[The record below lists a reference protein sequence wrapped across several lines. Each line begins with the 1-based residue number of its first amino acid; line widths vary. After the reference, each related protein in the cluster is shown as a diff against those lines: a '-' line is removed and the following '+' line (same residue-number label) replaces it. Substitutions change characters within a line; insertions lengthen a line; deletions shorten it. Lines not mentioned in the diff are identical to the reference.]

1 MIRLLIFILFPLYL
15 FSATTLSEGTNRYDD
30 FTVSYFHDTYSH
42 LQIEDV
48 LDQDFQTLPNQFSL
62 GYIEGTTWFKITL
75 TNASKNNDFVLYF
88 TEPLWEEFDLYQQQN
103 DSWEI
108 SHAGLLVPLDQRQV
122 NDVSPAFIIH
132 IPNDQTRT
140 IYVKGK
146 SVSAQ
151 LGAFQIFT
159 QEEFFR
165 PTRFSITDLYLFYI
179 IFILLVAFFNIYLFL
194 ARREKIYAFYIS
206 YVIALGIWISIKSGV
221 YLIFGFN
228 AWNDGLHASG
238 TFIVLLL
245 TLFSSEFLELKQ
257 RLPFIHRLFNIFAV
271 SFGLLG
277 IAITLQVPHTPL
289 AFNIISSVFFTLLLI
304 ISIKVWREGHLKM
317 RYYLIAL
324 IIYMP
329 TMAMLT
335 LTFNGF
341 IENNGPT
348 RYAFV
353 LGSFIEVLFFNSLM
367 VARYHSLFQDKIN
380 IQDELIKEKEK
391 TAEMLADEI
400 KLHIQELEVTNQN
413 LFEQTKELERTQ
425 ERLSIEATTDPLSQ
439 LYNRRYIS
447 QVAPKSFDAA
457 LRYGST
463 LSVMMIDLDDF
474 KIINDTYGHAIG
486 DKVIIQC
493 ADTLQ
498 KLVRSSDILARYGGE
513 EFILIATHTEADE
526 VLSLANRIRETIEKK
541 VIPTVKDE
549 ELHYTLSIGI
559 SHLQE
564 DDESIEQIIQRADK
578 ALYVAKANGKNRIE
592 QE

>member
-1 MIRLLIFILFPLYL
+1 MH
-15 FSATTLSEGTNRYDD
+15 EGADRYDD
-30 FTVSYFHDTYSH
+30 FTISHFHDTYSH

-48 LDQDFQTLPNQFSL
+48 LPQDFQTLSNQFSL

-75 TNASKNNDFVLYF
+75 ANTSKNENFVLYF
-88 TEPLWEEFDLYQQQN
+88 TEPLWEEFDLYQQK
-103 DSWEI
+103 DDAWEI
-108 SHAGLLVPLDQRQV
+108 THAGLLVPLEKRQV
-122 NDVSPAFIIH
+122 NDVNPAFVIKV
-132 IPNDQTRT
+132 PKDQTIT
-140 IYVKGK
+140 LYIKGK
-146 SVSAQ
+146 SVSSQ

-194 ARREKIYAFYIS
+194 ARREKIYAFYIF
-206 YVIALGIWISIKSGV
+206 YVFALGIWISIKSGV
-221 YLIFGFN
+221 YLLFGFN

-245 TLFSSEFLELKQ
+245 TLFSSEFLELQQ

-271 SFGLLG
+271 TFGLLG
-277 IAITLQVPHTPL
+277 IAITLQIPYTPL
-289 AFNIISSVFFTLLLI
+289 TFNIISSIFFTLLLV

-324 IIYMP
+324 MIYMP
-329 TMAMLT
+329 TMGMLT

-341 IENNGPT
+341 IENNDLT

-367 VARYHSLFQDKIN
+367 VARYHSLFQDKIH

-391 TAEMLADEI
+391 NSQMLEDEI
-400 KLHIQELEVTNQN
+400 KLQIKELEVTNKK
-413 LFEQTKELERTQ
+413 LMEKTKELEKAK
-425 ERLSIEATTDPLSQ
+425 ERLSVEATTDPLSQ
-439 LYNRRYIS
+439 LYNRRYIT
-447 QVAPKSFDAA
+447 QVTPKCFDVA
-457 LRYGST
+457 LRYDSN

-474 KIINDTYGHAIG
+474 KNINDTYGHDVG
-486 DKVIIQC
+486 DNVIIQC
-493 ADTLQ
+493 SDTLQ
-498 KLVRSSDILARYGGE
+498 KLVRSSDLLARYGGE
-513 EFILIATHTEADE
+513 EFIIIATHTEADE
-526 VLSLANRIRETIEKK
+526 VLSLANRIRETIEKQ
-541 VIPTVKDE
+541 VISTSNGE
-549 ELHYTLSIGI
+549 ELHYTLSIGL

-564 DDESIEQIIQRADK
+564 GDESIEQIIKRADK
-578 ALYVAKANGKNRIE
+578 ALYVAKANGKNQIA